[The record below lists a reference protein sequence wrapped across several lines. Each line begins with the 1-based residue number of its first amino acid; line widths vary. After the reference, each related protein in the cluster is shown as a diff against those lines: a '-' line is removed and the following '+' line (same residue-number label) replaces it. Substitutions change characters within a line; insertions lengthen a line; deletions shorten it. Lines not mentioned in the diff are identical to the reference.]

1 MREVGYSL
9 RAYLTHRL
17 TLCSIAPLN
26 ERRIS
31 GSAERPNWN
40 PMSGMGLSLPSH
52 SAPGPANVR
61 SCPKADKLLQCRE
74 CPLCADFVV
83 KVPTRGVTISPPE
96 DETSRDRRLNSL
108 RLVTEVARE
117 FITMR

>member
-17 TLCSIAPLN
+17 ALCSIAPLN

-40 PMSGMGLSLPSH
+40 PMSQRVISDRAIQRQSRPMSALRRKRPS
-52 SAPGPANVR
+52 AIPR
-61 SCPKADKLLQCRE
+61 QADAMYHL
-74 CPLCADFVV
+74 ADVLV
-83 KVPTRGVTISPPE
+83 A
-96 DETSRDRRLNSL
+96 
-108 RLVTEVARE
+108 RLVPLTWRVTLKRLRRQ
-117 FITMR
+117 IG